1 VFFLLGEFSAQSSS
15 VLFTQLTHVM
25 LMWLIIYSSICFG
38 TGLPLAFSELTVISG
53 SFVLFEK

>member
-1 VFFLLGEFSAQSSS
+1 MFFLLGEFSAQSSS
-15 VLFTQLTHVM
+15 MLFTQLTHVM

-38 TGLPLAFSELTVISG
+38 TDLPLAFSELTVISG